1 MQVDIKGADDT
12 LIADTEA
19 DAVPREG
26 DDVSYFGESCRV
38 LFVSWE
44 YNGSW
49 SATVRLNKTA
59 EQLKA

>member
-1 MQVDIKGADDT
+1 MQVDIEGADET
-12 LIADTEA
+12 IIADTET

-26 DDVSYFGESCRV
+26 DDVRYYGKPCRV

-59 EQLKA
+59 EQLQA